1 MTSFG
6 IGIVVNAIA
15 RDVKQS
21 AILNPKII
29 RWYADQLRFVV
40 TVRRI
45 MKMINADERKDT
57 MPVIVGMMIPVFV
70 K

>member
-21 AILNPKII
+21 AILNTKII
-29 RWYADQLRFVV
+29 RWYADQRFVV

>member
-21 AILNPKII
+21 TRLNPKII
-29 RWYADQLRFVV
+29 RWYADQRVVV

-57 MPVIVGMMIPVFV
+57 VPVIVGMMIPVFV

>member
-29 RWYADQLRFVV
+29 RWYADQRFVV

>member
-21 AILNPKII
+21 ARLNPKII
-29 RWYADQLRFVV
+29 RWYGDHLWVAV
-40 TVRRI
+40 TVRI
-45 MKMINADERKDT
+45 IIKMINADERKDT
-57 MPVIVGMMIPVFV
+57 EPVIVGMMIPVFV
-70 K
+70 